1 MGVFRL
7 FRYFLNKCP
16 SIVTAIDK
24 NKISNVPAIDIL
36 AIDLNAIFHPC
47 CQKIFCYGQQ
57 PQNNSLL
64 RQKKVEKPVLTPE
77 LIKKAYYEIVK
88 KIDELVSINKPKQV
102 LYLAI
107 DGVAGLSK
115 QTQQRQR
122 RFRYAKII
130 DEKNFDSNSITV
142 GTSFM
147 ENLSKFI
154 AIHIE
159 RKLRDEWKHLNV
171 IYSNQ
176 KVPGE
181 GEHKL
186 IHYIKKTPTY
196 LSCSIVS
203 PDADLIMLALAT
215 NRKGI
220 YVFRDN
226 IYSDFAGDYFFVSI
240 DILRTYII
248 QNISIKRNIKPQSLL
263 DTYNNFKNEIDY
275 DCFIQDF
282 VFFIFML
289 GNDFLPH
296 IPSLEISNDG
306 IEYLFMSY
314 NKTINEFGYLTNNK
328 KYTINYTAFKNLLK
342 NLSEFEIKMLLDK
355 SHHKVYMTDLILS
368 NSLNYTKDGVLLNF
382 DKYRKEYYE
391 KKLKFEDENEIKNL
405 VKEYVDGLTFILK
418 YYYNEIPTY
427 NWFFPYHYAPLLKD
441 IYNYLP
447 KQLDIKFEFFPALS
461 PLEQLLCVLPPQSS
475 NLLPECLRNLG
486 EMRSMYPL
494 TFTVDLE
501 GKKNDYEGI
510 CILPFAN
517 VDIVKEVF
525 KTKEKMLTEEDTKIN
540 KAGFIFEYYFNGK
553 VVCKKI
559 IN

>member
-24 NKISNVPAIDIL
+24 NKISNVPPIDIL

-64 RQKKVEKPVLTPE
+64 RQKKIEKPVLTPE

-122 RFRYAKII
+122 RFRYAKVI

-240 DILRTYII
+240 DTLRNYII

-342 NLSEFEIKMLLDK
+342 NLSEFEVKMLLDK
-355 SHHKVYMTDLILS
+355 SKHKVYMSDLILS
-368 NSLNYTKDGVLLNF
+368 NSLSYTTDGVLLNF

-475 NLLPECLRNLG
+475 NLLPVCLRNLT
-486 EMRSMYPL
+486 EMRSMYPIS
-494 TFTVDLE
+494 FTVDFE

-510 CILPFAN
+510 CVLPFAN

-525 KTKEKMLTEEDTKIN
+525 KNREKMLTEEDVKIN

>member
-16 SIVTAIDK
+16 SIVTPIDK
-24 NKISNVPAIDIL
+24 KKVDNIPPIDIL

-57 PQNNSLL
+57 TQNTSLL

-77 LIKKAYYEIVK
+77 LTKKAYYEIVK

-122 RFRYAKII
+122 RFRYAKVI
-130 DEKNFDSNSITV
+130 DDKTFDSNSITV

-154 AIHIE
+154 SIHIE
-159 RKLRDEWKHLNV
+159 KKLREDWKHLNV

-176 KVPGE
+176 KVAGE

-186 IHYIKKTPTY
+186 IHYLKKQPSY
-196 LSCSIVS
+196 LTCSIVS

-220 YVFRDN
+220 FVFRDN
-226 IYSDFAGDYFFVSI
+226 IYSDFMGDYFLVSI
-240 DILRTYII
+240 DILRDYII
-248 QNISIKRNIKPQSLL
+248 KNVVLKRTNKPISLT
-263 DTYNNFKNEIDY
+263 DTYNNFKNEVNY
-275 DCFIQDF
+275 DCFVQDF

-306 IEYLFMSY
+306 IEHLFYCY
-314 NKTINEFGYLTNNK
+314 NKTINEHGYLTNNK
-328 KYTINYTAFKNLLK
+328 KYMINYTAFKDLLK
-342 NLSEFEIKMLLDK
+342 NLSELECKMLLDK
-355 SHHKVYMTDLILS
+355 TKHKVYMPDMIL
-368 NSLNYTKDGVLLNF
+368 NNALRYTSDGVLINF
-382 DKYRKEYYE
+382 EKYRKEYYE
-391 KKLKFEDENEIKNL
+391 KKLKFEDETDIKNL

-418 YYYNEIPTY
+418 YYYNEIPTF
-427 NWFFPYHYAPLLKD
+427 NWFFPYHYAPLITD
-441 IYNYLP
+441 IYKYLP
-447 KQLDIKFEFFPALS
+447 KKLDTKFDFCPALS
-461 PLEQLLCVLPPQSS
+461 PLEQLLCVLPPQSA
-475 NLLPECLRNLG
+475 NLLPVCLRNLN
-486 EMRSMYPL
+486 EMRSMYP
-494 TFTVDLE
+494 TSFTVDYD

-517 VDIVKEVF
+517 VDIVRDVF
-525 KTKEKMLTEEDTKIN
+525 NSKKNELSEDDNKIN
-540 KAGFIFEYYFNGK
+540 KPGFIFEYYFNGK

-559 IN
+559 LN